1 MIDRLGAKGGAVD
14 IYLLTMITSM
24 RKYRKWWTERTRVE
38 DGAKMNGK
46 GETGDEAKV
55 DGKGGTGNE
64 AKVDDTII
72 FCGQP
77 EM

>member
-1 MIDRLGAKGGAVD
+1 M
-14 IYLLTMITSM
+14 
-24 RKYRKWWTERTRVE
+24 E
-38 DGAKMNGK
+38 DEAKMNGK